1 MDIRETY
8 NKLGIPKA
16 EQEWLA
22 GVSAQYESE
31 VLYKS
36 IKKELTKQGVIFLDT
51 DTGLKQYPHLF
62 KKYFSRLIPPTDN
75 KYAALNSAVWSGG
88 SFLYVPK
95 NVKVTMPLQAY
106 FRINARNVGQFERT
120 LIIAEPGSSIHYIEG
135 CSAPIYSTAS
145 LHSGVVEI
153 FVGEGAQVRY
163 TTVQNWSPNV
173 YNLITKRSQ
182 VAKNGVM
189 QWIDGNL
196 GSKVTMK
203 YPSCYLIGKGARGEF
218 LSLAYAGRNQ
228 HQDTGAKMYHLAPDT
243 SSRVISKS
251 VSRFGGRT
259 SYRGMVYMQKGA
271 RRAKTKVICDA
282 LLLDSKSRSDTYPL
296 MKINEKQTQVEH
308 EAKVAKIGEEQTFYL
323 QSRGLSEE
331 RAEAVIVNGFL
342 ESIIKEL
349 PLEYAVE
356 LNRLITLEME
366 GSVG

>member
-51 DTGLKQYPHLF
+51 DTGLKQYPHIF

-106 FRINARNVGQFERT
+106 FRINAQNVGQFERT

-196 GSKVTMK
+196 GSRVTMK
-203 YPSCYLIGKGARGEF
+203 YPN
-218 LSLAYAGRNQ
+218 NQ
-228 HQDTGAKMYHLAPDT
+228 
-243 SSRVISKS
+243 
-251 VSRFGGRT
+251 
-259 SYRGMVYMQKGA
+259 
-271 RRAKTKVICDA
+271 
-282 LLLDSKSRSDTYPL
+282 
-296 MKINEKQTQVEH
+296 
-308 EAKVAKIGEEQTFYL
+308 
-323 QSRGLSEE
+323 
-331 RAEAVIVNGFL
+331 
-342 ESIIKEL
+342 SIWE
-349 PLEYAVE
+349 
-356 LNRLITLEME
+356 
-366 GSVG
+366 